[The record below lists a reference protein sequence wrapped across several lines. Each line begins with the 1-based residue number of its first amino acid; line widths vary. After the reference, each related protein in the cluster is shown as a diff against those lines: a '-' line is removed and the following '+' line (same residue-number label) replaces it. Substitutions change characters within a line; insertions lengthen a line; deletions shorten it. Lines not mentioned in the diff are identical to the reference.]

1 MATPVDFEEM
11 GPMVA
16 ALREGRLDPE
26 DLIDET
32 GNVPADVLYSGFFML
47 APTTIVAQ
55 RATLLENLWNDEFVR
70 GFQAMAQWTRDQVPF
85 PGAAF
90 REVVELFVRRNAL
103 MDGSLRVGGRAID
116 FATTGATVL
125 NAMAEKDTVV
135 PRAAAEPAGALV
147 GRPDRRHELLLPGGH
162 VTFGTGRS
170 AFRHTLPSL
179 AGWIAAH
186 SDELPRKGDRDGDQG
201 AAGRR
206 TATRVERFVARV
218 PEGDRTFFKE
228 DVEAPGVLDA
238 WTRPGTARAV
248 AVEDGEVIGYVAVV
262 PLHGWSSHVGE
273 VRVIVDPDRRGRGIG
288 RALAR
293 RAVLE
298 AVELELRKMVV
309 EVVADQEPT
318 IAMFR
323 SLGFDP
329 EALLTDH
336 VRDQSGALRDLMIL
350 AHSVEEQW
358 SSMAVAGHRGRAV
371 SPRVD
376 ELLEAAVNA
385 YEDVIRRACDL
396 QRALAHALP
405 SGRRARS

>member
-1 MATPVDFEEM
+1 MEI
-11 GPMVA
+11 
-16 ALREGRLDPE
+16 REL
-26 DLIDET
+26 
-32 GNVPADVLYSGFFML
+32 
-47 APTTIVAQ
+47 
-55 RATLLENLWNDEFVR
+55 
-70 GFQAMAQWTRDQVPF
+70 QA
-85 PGAAF
+85 
-90 REVVELFVRRNAL
+90 E
-103 MDGSLRVGGRAID
+103 
-116 FATTGATVL
+116 
-125 NAMAEKDTVV
+125 
-135 PRAAAEPAGALV
+135 
-147 GRPDRRHELLLPGGH
+147 
-162 VTFGTGRS
+162 
-170 AFRHTLPSL
+170 
-179 AGWIAAH
+179 
-186 SDELPRKGDRDGDQG
+186 DRD
-201 AAGRR
+201 A
-206 TATRVERFVARV
+206 VERFVERV

-273 VRVIVDPDRRGRGIG
+273 VRVIVDPGRRGRGIG

-329 EALLTDH
+329 EALLTNQ

-358 SSMAVAGHRGRAV
+358 SSMAVAGIA
-371 SPRVD
+371 D
-376 ELLEAAVNA
+376 EL
-385 YEDVIRRACDL
+385 
-396 QRALAHALP
+396 
-405 SGRRARS
+405 